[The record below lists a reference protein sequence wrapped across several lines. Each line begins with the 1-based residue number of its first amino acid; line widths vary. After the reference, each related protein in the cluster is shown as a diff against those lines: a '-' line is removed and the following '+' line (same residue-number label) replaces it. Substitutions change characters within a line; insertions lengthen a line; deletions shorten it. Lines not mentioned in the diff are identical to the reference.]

1 MAMFNRYV
9 SLPEGILFKLA
20 EASFRSSSFSLNIG
34 HIHVFFAGVIH
45 WLYSIVGVYDKP
57 SCGRP

>member
-45 WLYSIVGVYDKP
+45 
-57 SCGRP
+57 